1 VGVDLAKQ
9 VFQAHGVDRDL
20 ERDVD
25 PGCEIGMEAGG
36 GARHWAR
43 VLQGK
48 GYRARLIAVARQ
60 SG

>member
-1 VGVDLAKQ
+1 MV
-9 VFQAHGVDRDL
+9 QASEAQPVDRDL

-25 PGCEIGMEAGG
+25 PGCENGMEAGG
-36 GARHWAR
+36 GAHHWAR

-48 GYRARLIAVARQ
+48 GYRAKLIAAARQ